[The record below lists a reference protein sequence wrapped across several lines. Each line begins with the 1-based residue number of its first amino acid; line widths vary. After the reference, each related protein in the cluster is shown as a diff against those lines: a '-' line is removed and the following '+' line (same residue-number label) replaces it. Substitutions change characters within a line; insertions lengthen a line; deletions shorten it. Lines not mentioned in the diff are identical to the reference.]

1 VDVSKCDFCEVDES
15 MFEGVGMPNELIF
28 CILFIE
34 KSDLDE
40 FA

>member
-1 VDVSKCDFCEVDES
+1 
-15 MFEGVGMPNELIF
+15 MFEGVERTYELIF

-40 FA
+40 VALVMFK